1 MLGRYLL
8 LDNYIIER
16 KTKNKF
22 KAKGAN
28 FILSFF
34 NYLKYLRFLV
44 SPSMCKEL
52 YGYHF
57 HPLSKR
63 KIEQTANQYNFL
75 NYQRTVITGY
85 TTTSEP
91 SRNMP
96 R

>member
-34 NYLKYLRFLV
+34 NYLK
-44 SPSMCKEL
+44 
-52 YGYHF
+52 
-57 HPLSKR
+57 
-63 KIEQTANQYNFL
+63 
-75 NYQRTVITGY
+75 
-85 TTTSEP
+85 
-91 SRNMP
+91 
-96 R
+96 